1 MINLLTL
8 MVLTL
13 TASSN
18 LFIKNV
24 ETKDY
29 EINNTIMYDD
39 GMYYATMPD
48 ENGNINN
55 EMFVENNNIST
66 FSYVPVIQNIIYK
79 NTNNSK
85 ENTSK

>member
-1 MINLLTL
+1 
-8 MVLTL
+8 
-13 TASSN
+13 
-18 LFIKNV
+18 
-24 ETKDY
+24 
-29 EINNTIMYDD
+29 MYDD

>member
-1 MINLLTL
+1 MIKLPTL

-55 EMFVENNNIST
+55 EMFVEDNNIST
-66 FSYVPVIQNIIYK
+66 FSYVPVIPPANDSDIYIS
-79 NTNNSK
+79 ND
-85 ENTSK
+85 